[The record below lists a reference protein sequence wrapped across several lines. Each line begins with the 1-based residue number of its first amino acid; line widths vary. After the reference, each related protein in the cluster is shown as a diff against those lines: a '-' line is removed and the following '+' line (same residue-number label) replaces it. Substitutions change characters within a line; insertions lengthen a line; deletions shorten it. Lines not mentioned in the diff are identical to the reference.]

1 MALCLL
7 LMGYCLILETMG
19 CSCLKFAPLSATYL
33 MKSAYMLSSWGSECL
48 SNNPHIAHDT
58 ADWVPNDPRRHGV
71 DEDGS
76 AISGLDFFIHIDDT
90 QFPSNLDRTQVITAI
105 TNAVNTWDN
114 VPCTKNKF
122 NLIISNEHNSEGIGY
137 AEYIMSEGRS
147 GSNVKIGDIVFG
159 GFVPPDLFTI
169 AVANELKNKSVGAVT
184 VLFDYNDEIMYENEG
199 EIAFAEI
206 YFNDDFSWDILEES
220 VPNVYDVETVALHEL
235 GHALSQSH
243 FHPSGKSISE
253 VVMTPVY
260 FGVNHDLHG
269 VDIGAHCAK
278 WAQWGTANPSSSTS
292 IPLFESPFY
301 LIVVCLVFIECIIV
315 ILCCCNYLCGFMSM
329 KKKKYHLAQSTDEDD
344 DDDIES
350 L

>member
-1 MALCLL
+1 
-7 LMGYCLILETMG
+7 
-19 CSCLKFAPLSATYL
+19 
-33 MKSAYMLSSWGSECL
+33 
-48 SNNPHIAHDT
+48 
-58 ADWVPNDPRRHGV
+58 
-71 DEDGS
+71 
-76 AISGLDFFIHIDDT
+76 
-90 QFPSNLDRTQVITAI
+90 
-105 TNAVNTWDN
+105 
-114 VPCTKNKF
+114 
-122 NLIISNEHNSEGIGY
+122 
-137 AEYIMSEGRS
+137 MSEGRS

-159 GFVPPDLFTI
+159 GFVPPDLFTSYALHSNLHCLLI
-169 AVANELKNKSVGAVT
+169 IYRGFRRYHTILCSVVYHIYSMFHTVAVANELKNKSVGAVT

-344 DDDIES
+344 DDDMES